1 MAVETNMT
9 KDELKKYK
17 DYMTRLGLRY
27 FDAKPVMRK
36 IKIITIFGK

>member
-17 DYMTRLGLRY
+17 DYMTRLRY
-27 FDAKPVMRK
+27 FDDKPVMRK

>member
-1 MAVETNMT
+1 MSVETNMT

-17 DYMTRLGLRY
+17 DYMTRLIY